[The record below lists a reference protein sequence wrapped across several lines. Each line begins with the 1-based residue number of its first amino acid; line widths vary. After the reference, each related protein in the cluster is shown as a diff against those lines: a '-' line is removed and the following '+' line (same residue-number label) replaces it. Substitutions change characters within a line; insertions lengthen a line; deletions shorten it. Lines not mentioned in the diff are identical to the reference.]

1 MKKVVAKVG
10 NLAARLHKLRKD
22 SFQRLGSVREWERT

>member
-10 NLAARLHKLRKD
+10 NVAARLHKLRKD
-22 SFQRLGSVREWERT
+22 YFQRQGSVREWERT

>member
-10 NLAARLHKLRKD
+10 NVTARLHKHRKD
-22 SFQRLGSVREWERT
+22 SFQRLGRVREWERT